1 MDINHKST
9 HSNFAPDEPT
19 LGIGKVRGKTSTN
32 CRVRS
37 IASKTDIHRHAEKRN
52 TEKKEIK
59 KERWKDII
67 GPHRLTDTHS

>member
-1 MDINHKST
+1 MSAPLELGKLGVKQVQTVGCAALH
-9 HSNFAPDEPT
+9 HSD
-19 LGIGKVRGKTSTN
+19 R
-32 CRVRS
+32 
-37 IASKTDIHRHAEKRN
+37 KTDIHRHAEKRN